1 MPSPILLTETGYDRA
16 AVMRCAWQMAREQ
29 QATNARY
36 GNNRPVRDF
45 LGSAIQIA
53 WTFAR
58 EQKELRN
65 YAPEKREA
73 VQAAYHQLEL
83 ANGIDGLPAWKSAT
97 DAAYRAI
104 EEART

>member
-1 MPSPILLTETGYDRA
+1 MSPTLLTATGFDRSA
-16 AVMRCAWQMAREQ
+16 ILRCAWSIARDQ

-58 EQKELRN
+58 EQKELQQ

-83 ANGIDGLPAWKSAT
+83 ANGIDSLPAWRSAT
-97 DAAYRAI
+97 SAAYRAI
-104 EEART
+104 EEARM